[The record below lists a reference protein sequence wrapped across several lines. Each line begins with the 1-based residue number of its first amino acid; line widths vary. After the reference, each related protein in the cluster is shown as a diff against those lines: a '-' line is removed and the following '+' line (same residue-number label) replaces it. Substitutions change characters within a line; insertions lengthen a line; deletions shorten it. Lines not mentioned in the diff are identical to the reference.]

1 MTFCKQD
8 CRCPDGHLN
17 DLTANERAW
26 IEFLRL
32 IANGRDPAPRL
43 RDVQLLRR
51 LLQRHG
57 RRAMPPVERRL

>member
-43 RDVQLLRR
+43 QDVQLLRR
-51 LLQRHG
+51 LLQRRGG
-57 RRAMPPVERRL
+57 RGAQRFERRE